1 MKKLFCLIIIPLAI
15 LSLNSACLKEFLDT
29 KPQNEFSEKD
39 VWKDPA
45 LVELIVNRLYN
56 EFDYVFTEG
65 MKCGLVDETDQTF
78 AGLNFNYNQISPDL
92 LPNRGNS
99 FRSWAMYY
107 KSIRDCNMFF
117 EHINE
122 VQWPTE
128 LVDGVS
134 MKDRV
139 MGEVTFIRA
148 FLYSYLLNF
157 HGGIPIVT
165 KVYGLNDEFNVPR
178 NTYAESVKFIVD
190 ECDKAAAL
198 LPAIQ
203 SGKNDGRA
211 TKGAAM
217 ALKAR
222 TLLFAASD
230 LYNTNVFPN
239 YANPELIGYT
249 DGNRQARWKAAKD
262 ASKDIIDM
270 NQYKLYK
277 ATPTAGEAVDKN
289 IIELF
294 TLKKTEEDIF
304 VKYINVLA
312 DARGYGRFST
322 PNGYGGT
329 STITLIGELVD
340 EYEMKD
346 GTKFNWNN
354 PVHAA
359 SPFENREP
367 RFYANVLYEGAKF
380 KPRPKDASVIDPE
393 GVIQVGVWQRW
404 NASANAMTEQWG
416 LDTRNGPFAPHNGGY
431 TGYYSRKMVDITV
444 NQQFDPQT
452 VPWRYF
458 RYTEV
463 LLNYAEACMELGEEE
478 EARKYINMVRRRAGM
493 PGITESGDAL
503 RKRYR
508 QERRIELS
516 LEDRRFYD
524 VKRWVIGPEAY
535 HPIHGVKVVYPLL
548 ADKTTATKPTITPA
562 QIGKREWVK
571 RLYYHPIPRDE
582 MNKNKLLVQNPEY
595 Q

>member
-1 MKKLFCLIIIPLAI
+1 MKIYI
-15 LSLNSACLKEFLDT
+15 LNIGLCILLLTTSCIKEFLDT
-29 KPQNEFSEKD
+29 KPLNEYSEKD

-45 LVELIVNRLYN
+45 LVELIINRLYN

-65 MKCGLVDETDQTF
+65 IKCGLVDESDQTF

-117 EHINE
+117 ERMEE

-128 LVDGVS
+128 LVDGKSV
-134 MKDRV
+134 KDR
-139 MGEVTFIRA
+139 MLGEVTFIRA

-157 HGGIPIVT
+157 HGGVPIVT
-165 KVYGLNDEFNVPR
+165 KVYELTDDFNIPR
-178 NTYAESVKFIVD
+178 SSYAETVKFIVE

-203 SGKNDGRA
+203 SGENDGRA

-230 LYNTNVFPN
+230 LYNTEVFPN
-239 YANPELIGYT
+239 YPNQELIRYT
-249 DGNRQARWKAAKD
+249 DGNRQARWQIAKE
-262 ASKDIIDM
+262 ASKAIIDL

-277 ATPTAGEAVDKN
+277 ADPGENEDVKQN

-294 TLKKTEEDIF
+294 TLKKTDEDIF

-312 DARGYGRFST
+312 DNRGYGRFST

-329 STITLIGELVD
+329 STICLIGELVD
-340 EYEMKD
+340 SYEMKD

-354 PVHAA
+354 PEHAA
-359 SPFENREP
+359 SPYENREP

-380 KPRPKDASVIDPE
+380 KARPKDAAVIDPE

-404 NASANAMTEQWG
+404 NASTNSMTEQWG

-431 TGYYSRKMVDITV
+431 TGYYSRKMVDVAV
-444 NQQFDPQT
+444 NQQFEPQT

-463 LLNYAEACMELGEEE
+463 LLNYAEACIALGEDE
-478 EARKYINMVRRRAGM
+478 EARKYINMVRKRAGM
-493 PGITESGDAL
+493 PAITESGDAL
-503 RKRYR
+503 KKRYR
-508 QERRIELS
+508 EERRIELS

-535 HPIHGVKVVYPLL
+535 DPIQGVKVVYPLL
-548 ADKTTATKPTITPA
+548 ANNTTATKPTITPV

-571 RLYYHPIPRDE
+571 RIYYHPIPRDE
-582 MNKNKLLVQNPEY
+582 MNKNNLLVQNPDY